1 MNYHFDNFKV
11 KLYENHTYLL
21 LKNTLLISITF
32 IFFRF
37 VKLVLLLTTLIY
49 RL

>member
-11 KLYENHTYLL
+11 KLYENHIYLL
-21 LKNTLLISITF
+21 LKNTLFISITF